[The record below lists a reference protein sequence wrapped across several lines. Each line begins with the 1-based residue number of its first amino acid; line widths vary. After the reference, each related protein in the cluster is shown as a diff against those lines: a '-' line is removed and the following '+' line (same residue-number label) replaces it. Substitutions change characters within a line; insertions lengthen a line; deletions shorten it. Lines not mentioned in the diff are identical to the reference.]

1 MRESERAIDIDEA
14 RLFEEKGVEARV
26 VAIIAPVLKPL
37 GYRIVRVRLSGLNGL
52 TLQIMAERAD
62 GTMTIEDCEEVSRV
76 VSPILDVEDIIER
89 KYHLEISSPGIDR
102 PLARKSDFARWQGH
116 IAKIETNTMI
126 DGRRKFRGTI
136 SDVNGDGFILN
147 TDKAAYGESLKVHLL
162 FSNVSDAHLVL
173 TDDLIRDALAKD
185 KALRQQ
191 RIPDDD
197 LGGGDDQVAM
207 KDSELSEHKPGK
219 NNLVDTARSGTK
231 KERTNGCKR

>member
-1 MRESERAIDIDEA
+1 MSESERAIDLDEA

-26 VAIIAPVLKPL
+26 VAIVAPVLKPL

-102 PLARKSDFARWQGH
+102 PLVRKSDFSRWQGH
-116 IAKIETNTMI
+116 IAKIETAIMV

-136 SDVNGDGFILN
+136 SDVDEDGFILN
-147 TDKAAYGESLKVHLL
+147 TDKAAYGEALATHLL
-162 FSNVSDAHLVL
+162 FDDISDARLVL

-191 RIPDDD
+191 LIPDDD
-197 LGGGDDQVAM
+197 LGPDNEPEDNDNHSKVHNNSGRIESGKPSRPEM
-207 KDSELSEHKPGK
+207 KK
-219 NNLVDTARSGTK
+219 N
-231 KERTNGCKR
+231 

>member
-1 MRESERAIDIDEA
+1 MSESERTVDLDEA

-102 PLARKSDFARWQGH
+102 PLVRKSDFSRWQGH
-116 IAKIETNTMI
+116 IAKIETAIMV

-136 SDVNGDGFILN
+136 SNVDEDGFILN
-147 TDKAAYGESLKVHLL
+147 TDKAAYGEALAAHLL
-162 FSNVSDAHLVL
+162 FKDIADARLVL

-191 RIPDDD
+191 LIPDDD
-197 LGGGDDQVAM
+197 LGPDNDNHSKLRNNPSGIESS
-207 KDSELSEHKPGK
+207 KLSKPEMEK
-219 NNLVDTARSGTK
+219 N
-231 KERTNGCKR
+231 

>member
-1 MRESERAIDIDEA
+1 MSESTKAIDIDEA

-26 VAIIAPVLKPL
+26 AGLIAPVLKPL

-62 GTMTIEDCEEVSRV
+62 GTMTIEDCEEVSRI

-102 PLARKSDFARWQGH
+102 PLVRKSDFRRWQGH
-116 IAKIETNTMI
+116 IAKIETNIMI
-126 DGRRKFRGTI
+126 DGRRKFRGKI
-136 SDVNGDGFILN
+136 SDVDENGFILN
-147 TDKAAYGESLKVHLL
+147 TDKAAYGEALTVPIL
-162 FSNVSDAHLVL
+162 FNNVSDAHLVL

-191 RIPDDD
+191 LIPDDD
-197 LGGGDDQVAM
+197 LGTDDDRAGENDNRM
-207 KDSELSEHKPGK
+207 SEQKLE
-219 NNLVDTARSGTK
+219 K
-231 KERTNGCKR
+231 K

>member
-1 MRESERAIDIDEA
+1 MSESERAIGLDEV

-76 VSPILDVEDIIER
+76 VSPILDVEEIIER

-102 PLARKSDFARWQGH
+102 PLVRKSDFSRWQGH
-116 IAKIETNTMI
+116 IAKIETAIMV
-126 DGRRKFRGTI
+126 DGRRKFRGII
-136 SDVNGDGFILN
+136 SNVDEDGFILN
-147 TDKAAYGESLKVHLL
+147 TDKAAYGEAMAVHLL
-162 FSNVSDAHLVL
+162 FKDIADARLVL

-191 RIPDDD
+191 LIPDDD
-197 LGGGDDQVAM
+197 LGPDN
-207 KDSELSEHKPGK
+207 ELSDNDNHSKVRNNSGGVESGK
-219 NNLVDTARSGTK
+219 LSNPEVEK
-231 KERTNGCKR
+231 K

>member
-1 MRESERAIDIDEA
+1 MSESERAIGLDEV

-76 VSPILDVEDIIER
+76 VSPILDVEEIIER

-102 PLARKSDFARWQGH
+102 PLVRKSDFSRWQGH
-116 IAKIETNTMI
+116 IAKIETAIMV

-136 SDVNGDGFILN
+136 SNVDEDGFILN
-147 TDKAAYGESLKVHLL
+147 TDKAAYGEAMAVHIL
-162 FSNVSDAHLVL
+162 FKDIADARLVL

-191 RIPDDD
+191 LIPDDD
-197 LGGGDDQVAM
+197 LGPDN
-207 KDSELSEHKPGK
+207 ELSDNDNHSKVR
-219 NNLVDTARSGTK
+219 NNSGGVESSKLSNPEVEK
-231 KERTNGCKR
+231 K